1 MKKYLVLLFL
11 IVLASSAI
19 CTQTW
24 VKQLPMDG
32 LPHWAHN
39 DTKLC
44 NVIAAIDGGYIAQGY
59 KTNSSEDGW
68 AWHDFNILWKLD
80 EEGNVLQRTT
90 IDRGQTIVSMVSN
103 GVDRYYFLAQESQG
117 GETLLFVLDT
127 GLNLLE
133 TYNFRITNGYSIVL
147 YDMQYAD
154 DGLVFAGK
162 DYYQPE
168 AIAIKTDFQF
178 TVVWQSDLFPNY
190 GSGFIT
196 IEPYNDGWMC
206 VGRAILA
213 CLTSSF
219 ETLWTYES
227 ENYVTSLFDCRI
239 SSNND
244 IYLLGYYK
252 LWKINSGGQDPEL
265 IADNIPADYWPLN
278 VRVSLD
284 ILPDGNVVYISRS
297 DTGDVL
303 HCYSPDGV
311 HQWSRSYNTNIWATY
326 FGTGSK
332 NLLVMPDGSIIFLL
346 FSRSDETY
354 SYLIKTDMQGNVVA
368 NDDPIIPVPVA
379 SIVAYPQPASN
390 RLTLSIKSEL
400 PGDLSYSIYNIKG
413 QKFYTGEVSGHQR
426 EQSIDL
432 DASII
437 ESMPNGI
444 YLVNLKQKDR
454 TIASCKVVIVK

>member
-117 GETLLFVLDT
+117 GETLLLVLDT

-154 DGLVFAGK
+154 DGLVFVSQGW
-162 DYYQPE
+162 QPMVL
-168 AIAIKTDFQF
+168 KTDFQF
-178 TVVWQSDLFPNY
+178 NVIWQSEIFGVGDAL
-190 GSGFIT
+190 ST
-196 IEPYNDGWMC
+196 EPYGDGWVSVTMREFANISET
-206 VGRAILA
+206 GD
-213 CLTSSF
+213 
-219 ETLWTYES
+219 TLWTFYDS
-227 ENYVTSLFDCRI
+227 INNKSFDDCI
-239 SSNND
+239 
-244 IYLLGYYK
+244 
-252 LWKINSGGQDPEL
+252 
-265 IADNIPADYWPLN
+265 
-278 VRVSLD
+278 VSLD
-284 ILPDGNVVYISRS
+284 DRVFLLGLHEILEMNMFDRNLNLVAGETPGGSNRFGNRSIDILPNGNIVY
-297 DTGDVL
+297 TGRAGTGEVL

-311 HQWSRSYNTNIWATY
+311 HEWSRSYDTHPWAKY

-332 NLLVMPDGSIIFLL
+332 NLLVMPDGSILFLL
-346 FSRSDETY
+346 YHRSGTY
-354 SYLIKTDMQGNVVA
+354 SYLIKTDMQGNIVA

-413 QKFYTGEVSGHQR
+413 QKLYTGEVSGHQR

>member
-117 GETLLFVLDT
+117 GETLLLVLDT

-154 DGLVFAGK
+154 DGLVFVSQGW
-162 DYYQPE
+162 QPMVL
-168 AIAIKTDFQF
+168 KTDFQF
-178 TVVWQSDLFPNY
+178 NVIWQSEIFGVGDAL
-190 GSGFIT
+190 ST
-196 IEPYNDGWMC
+196 EPYGDGWVSVTMREFANISET
-206 VGRAILA
+206 GD
-213 CLTSSF
+213 
-219 ETLWTYES
+219 TLWTFYDS
-227 ENYVTSLFDCRI
+227 INNKSFDDCI
-239 SSNND
+239 
-244 IYLLGYYK
+244 
-252 LWKINSGGQDPEL
+252 
-265 IADNIPADYWPLN
+265 
-278 VRVSLD
+278 VSLD
-284 ILPDGNVVYISRS
+284 DRVFLLGLHEILEMNMFDRNLNLVAGETPGGSNRFGNRSIDILPNGNIVY
-297 DTGDVL
+297 TGRAGTGEVL

-311 HQWSRSYNTNIWATY
+311 HEWSRSYDTHPWAKY

-332 NLLVMPDGSIIFLL
+332 NLLVMPDGSILFLL
-346 FSRSDETY
+346 YHRSGTY
-354 SYLIKTDMQGNVVA
+354 SYLIKTDMQGNIVA

>member
-117 GETLLFVLDT
+117 GETLLLVLDT

-154 DGLVFAGK
+154 DGLVFVSQGW
-162 DYYQPE
+162 QPMVL
-168 AIAIKTDFQF
+168 KTDFQF
-178 TVVWQSDLFPNY
+178 NVIWQSEIFGVGDAL
-190 GSGFIT
+190 S
-196 IEPYNDGWMC
+196 IEPYGDGWVSVTMREFANISET
-206 VGRAILA
+206 GD
-213 CLTSSF
+213 
-219 ETLWTYES
+219 TLWTFYDS
-227 ENYVTSLFDCRI
+227 INNKSFDDCI
-239 SSNND
+239 
-244 IYLLGYYK
+244 
-252 LWKINSGGQDPEL
+252 
-265 IADNIPADYWPLN
+265 
-278 VRVSLD
+278 VSLD
-284 ILPDGNVVYISRS
+284 DRVFLLGLHEILEMNMFDRNLNLVAGETPGGSNRFGNRSIDILPNGNIVY
-297 DTGDVL
+297 TGRAGTGEVL

-346 FSRSDETY
+346 YSRSDETY

-444 YLVNLKQKDR
+444 YLVNLKQNNK